1 MSIILLHRAGS
12 QRVSITGTVK
22 VARWRLLRV
31 GVLAITHGRIA
42 KGEERVTA
50 HLYFKFEE
58 IQLCTKVR
66 NLPMG
71 SLAAGEC
78 YTAAGYWV
86 VGNRV
91 VGSAGP
97 GKGAVLFPAGVG
109 GK

>member
-1 MSIILLHRAGS
+1 MAAAKGGSAGDHTW
-12 QRVSITGTVK
+12 QDRK
-22 VARWRLLRV
+22 RN
-31 GVLAITHGRIA
+31 A